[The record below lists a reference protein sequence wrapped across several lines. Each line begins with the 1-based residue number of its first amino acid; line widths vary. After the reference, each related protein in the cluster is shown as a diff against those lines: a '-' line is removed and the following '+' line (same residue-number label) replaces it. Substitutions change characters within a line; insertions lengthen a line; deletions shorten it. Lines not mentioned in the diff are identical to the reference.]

1 MSSTIPFDCKKFVC
15 AICQNYLSTA
25 PVYLLQD
32 NRDLCSN
39 CVFGD
44 LGKAFRNV
52 SLERLLVNAYFPCK
66 NASQGCTLTYKFG
79 EEDDH
84 TSKCTFKPIECPI
97 RKRSE
102 CEWNGRF
109 GAVREHI
116 SEKHAKLISE
126 NAAFIINVNEDT
138 MDTFVVLNSKNRCIV
153 DYVYNS
159 KSGDLKYTVALLDV
173 GEQDFQ
179 VELRKYSKPDSLTP
193 SCKPLKEHK
202 AVCYSDDLSQ
212 RIPEQIINLHVMK
225 GVLQNATSILI
236 SLATKA
242 KQELSDSTNLVKS
255 DIVNFF
261 KCRLCRENLKLP
273 IFEDANSSPIC
284 SYCYDNSKE
293 QFKYKMVPED
303 NELSCL
309 LAKENYCCKHNYC
322 TKIVRGT
329 CIVNHERSCPFRMYK
344 CFICQKNLLYSIA
357 QEHYETMHPDANC
370 FEQEYEFVM
379 QARTSVSCCT
389 LFQHEL
395 IVIFFTFDPHFK
407 IEVKQ
412 SGVIP
417 NYKVIIELQCTN
429 KDLNAPSLKYV
440 FNETAGQSV
449 NINSWD
455 LLACFTTEIGVRIY
469 FDSCK

>member
-44 LGKAFRNV
+44 LEKAFRNV

-138 MDTFVVLNSKNRCIV
+138 MDTFVVLNSKHFFTV

-159 KSGDLKYTVALLDV
+159 SGGVLKYTIALLDV
-173 GEQDFQ
+173 GEQNFQ
-179 VELRKYSKPDSLTP
+179 VELRNHSEPNSL
-193 SCKPLKEHK
+193 KLLKEHK
-202 AVCYSDDLSQ
+202 AVCYIGDLPQ
-212 RIPEQIINLHVMK
+212 RVSEEINIDKMK
-225 GVLQNATSILI
+225 PALNNATSISITL
-236 SLATKA
+236 KA
-242 KQELSDSTNLVKS
+242 QQDLGNSTNLVKS

-344 CFICQKNLLYSIA
+344 CFTCQKNLLYSIA